1 MPNLST
7 FKSLFLKIA
16 DWQVKTLL
24 ILYVFVMVI
33 IAFVAEGTG
42 DEGDS
47 IQHYLFAKQAWQYKQ
62 HFFDHWAKPVYVLIA
77 FPFAQF
83 GFIGVKLMNILLN
96 AGTVW
101 YTYKLS
107 DCLQIK
113 RPWIPAV
120 LLVSMPMFN
129 HLSLSGLTEP
139 MSACML
145 VSGLYLMCREKWISA
160 TIVLSFLPFV
170 RSEGL
175 LMLGTVFIY
184 MLIRSQYKY
193 LPLLLSGHIVYGI
206 TGSFYHDSVFWVV
219 NKLSYATWSSAYGSG
234 EWLHF
239 VKNLPEITGA
249 CLTLFLTLG
258 FLYGFVLL
266 IRYFR
271 KQSEKR
277 EEPELFLLYGSC
289 IVFFLAHSA
298 FWALG
303 IFNSGGILRVMI
315 TIMPLM
321 AIICYRGILYGVAF
335 IGNENIKQYFVAILV
350 TVVFL
355 YPFSGHVFA
364 YRWQRDFQPK
374 ADQYAQQEVG
384 HWMQKKYPE
393 YHRNNFYYEAVYISE
408 VLDIDWFNKHKRKRL
423 LDAFVK
429 NEFQPGDFII
439 WDDWFAVVEGHVSLK
454 SLETDARLEKLAEFK
469 KVNYWGGERST
480 VVFRWK

>member
-1 MPNLST
+1 LKNR
-7 FKSLFLKIA
+7 LFNFYSSEITHRQIKFGI
-16 DWQVKTLL
+16 
-24 ILYVFVMVI
+24 ILYVICMTI
-33 IAFVAEGTG
+33 IAFVAKGTG

-62 HFFDHWAKPVYVLIA
+62 HFFDHWAKPVYVLIS

-83 GFIGVKLMNILLN
+83 GLTGVKIMNVLLN
-96 AGTVW
+96 AISIW
-101 YTYKLS
+101 YTYKITEN
-107 DCLQIK
+107 LQIK
-113 RPWIPAV
+113 RPWIPA
-120 LLVSMPMFN
+120 LILVSIPMFN

-139 MSACML
+139 MGACL
-145 VSGLYLMCREKWISA
+145 LISGLYLMLKEKWISS
-160 TIVLSFLPFV
+160 TILLSFLPFV

-175 LMLGTVFIY
+175 LMLGTVFLY
-184 MLIRSQYKY
+184 LLIRSKYKY
-193 LPLLLSGHIVYGI
+193 LPLLLTGHIVYGI
-206 TGSFYHDSVFWVV
+206 LGSFYNDSVFWVF

-239 VKNLPEITGA
+239 VRNLPEITGT

-258 FLYGFVLL
+258 ILYGFVLL

-271 KQSEKR
+271 KQTER
-277 EEPELFLLYGSC
+277 TEEPELFLLYGSC

-321 AIICYRGILYGVAF
+321 AIIAYRGILFGVDF
-335 IGNENIKQYFVAILV
+335 MGNEKIKRV
-350 TVVFL
+350 TVTVLTIFIFL
-355 YPFSGHVFA
+355 YPFSGHIFA

-374 ADQYAQQEVG
+374 ADQYAQQELG
-384 HWMQKKYPE
+384 QWLQKTYPD
-393 YHRNNFYYEAVYISE
+393 YHQYTFYYEAVYISE
-408 VLDIDWFNKHKRKRL
+408 VLDIDWFNKDKRKRL

-429 NEFQPGDFII
+429 NEFRPGDFII
-439 WDDWFAVVEGHVSLK
+439 WDDWFAVVEGHIPLK
-454 SLETDARLEKLAEFK
+454 ELEADTRVQKLAEFK
-469 KVNYWGGERST
+469 KMNYWGGIRNT

>member
-1 MPNLST
+1 MT
-7 FKSLFLKIA
+7 
-16 DWQVKTLL
+16 V
-24 ILYVFVMVI
+24 V
-33 IAFVAEGTG
+33 AFVAKGTG

-47 IQHYLFAKQAWQYKQ
+47 IQHYLFAQQAWQYKQ

-83 GFIGVKLMNILLN
+83 GLIGVKLMNVMLN
-96 AGTVW
+96 AVTIW

-107 DCLQIK
+107 ESFTMK
-113 RPWIPAV
+113 RPWIAAV

-139 MSACML
+139 LGACML
-145 VSGLYLMCREKWISA
+145 MLGLYLMTKEKWITS
-160 TIVLSFLPFV
+160 TILLSFLPFV

-175 LMLGTVFIY
+175 LMLGVVFVY
-184 MLIRSQYKY
+184 MIIKSQYKY
-193 LPLLLSGHIVYGI
+193 LPLLLFGHVFYAIL
-206 TGSFYHDSVFWVV
+206 GSFYHDSVFWVF

-239 VKNLPEITGA
+239 VKNLPEISGTA
-249 CLTLFLTLG
+249 LVLFLLLG
-258 FLYGFVLL
+258 ILYGFVLL

-271 KQSEKR
+271 KQSVPS

-289 IVFFLAHSA
+289 VVFFFAHTT
-298 FWALG
+298 FWAMG

-321 AIICYRGILYGVAF
+321 AIICYRGMIYGVDF
-335 IGNENIKQYFVAILV
+335 IGKETVKKNIITVLV
-350 TVVFL
+350 VLIFM
-355 YPFSGHVFA
+355 YPFSGHLFA

-374 ADQYAQQEVG
+374 ADQSAQQELSK
-384 HWMQKKYPE
+384 WLQKSYPD
-393 YHRNNFYYEAVYISE
+393 YHRYVFYYEAVYLSE
-408 VLDIDWFNKHKRKRL
+408 VLQIDWFDRTKRKRL

-429 NEFQPGDFII
+429 NEFQAGDFII
-439 WDDWFAVVEGHVSLK
+439 WDDWFAVVEGHVALK
-454 SLETDARLEKLAEFK
+454 DLEADARLEKLASFK
-469 KVNYWGGERST
+469 KINYWGGERNT